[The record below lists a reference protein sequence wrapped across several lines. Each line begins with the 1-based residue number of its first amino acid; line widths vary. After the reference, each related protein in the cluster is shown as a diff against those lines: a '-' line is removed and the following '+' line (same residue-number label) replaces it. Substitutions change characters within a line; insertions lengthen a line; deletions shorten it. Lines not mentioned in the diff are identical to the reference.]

1 MTKRMADFAS
11 IATHKFLWRSG
22 RQVLRT
28 GRPDNYDVF
37 VKLDAACTEGEVAA
51 IRSLLNLFHDQ
62 PMRLPSIKAGRFY
75 LSGENADIAGLD
87 DIRRRCSDL
96 LREIPGD
103 ALEFQCGTPPAVNFF
118 RMDAIMDR
126 LADLGVP
133 CAAHVDI
140 GQGDY
145 GFYGL
150 WDRGLSSDTINDT
163 DAVVDRYRNARARL
177 PKNYQEHDAS
187 EARSQRIRSYAS
199 ELQNI
204 LPQAPAPKPDTARM
218 PFLARARRN
227 EGWADS
233 RRSIG

>member
-1 MTKRMADFAS
+1 MTKRMTDFTS
-11 IATHKFLWRSG
+11 IATHKFLWKSQ
-22 RQVLRT
+22 RQFERA
-28 GRPDNYDVF
+28 GRPNNYTVF
-37 VKLDAACTEGEVAA
+37 VKLDTACTEGEVAA

-62 PMRLPSIKAGRFY
+62 PMRLPSIKAGWFY

-103 ALEFQCGTPPAVNFF
+103 ALELDCGTPPAVNFF
-118 RMDAIMDR
+118 RMDAIMNR
-126 LADLGVP
+126 LAAIGTP

-150 WDRGLSSDTINDT
+150 WDRGLAADTICDT
-163 DAVVDRYRNARARL
+163 DAVVDRYRKARARL
-177 PKNYQEHDAS
+177 PQNSHEHDAS
-187 EARSQRIRSYAS
+187 EARSQRIRSYAA
-199 ELQNI
+199 ELQTI
-204 LPQAPAPKPDTARM
+204 LPQAPSPKADTTRM
-218 PFLARARRN
+218 PFLMSAARS

-233 RRSIG
+233 RR